1 MLVNLGESYIVT
13 NLQQDE
19 LSEQEKY
26 DHFLLAQAQA
36 EEEMQLGG
44 PKSYKLHLPPPKL
57 KLRVFSVSKSSNP
70 DLYCCEHEE
79 QEIIIGRSPNCDI
92 RIDDEL
98 LSKMQASIYFN
109 VDTRD
114 WVLQDGY
121 MGKASTNGTWLY
133 LNEEI

>member
-1 MLVNLGESYIVT
+1 
-13 NLQQDE
+13 
-19 LSEQEKY
+19 
-26 DHFLLAQAQA
+26 
-36 EEEMQLGG
+36 
-44 PKSYKLHLPPPKL
+44 
-57 KLRVFSVSKSSNP
+57 VSKSSNP

-98 LSKMQASIYFN
+98 LSKMQATIYFN

-121 MGKASTNGTWLY
+121 MGKSSTNGTWLY
-133 LNEEI
+133 LNEEIQIKPGMLFKSN